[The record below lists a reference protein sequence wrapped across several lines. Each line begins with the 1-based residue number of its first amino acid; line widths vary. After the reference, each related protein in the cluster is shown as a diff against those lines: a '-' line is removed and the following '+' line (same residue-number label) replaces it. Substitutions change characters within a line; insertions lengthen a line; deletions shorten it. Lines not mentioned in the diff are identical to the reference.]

1 MSDSVRGQTGLS
13 TRRKR
18 RALGQAGLSLSSKF
32 LLFLSLVAAASY
44 AVDRYRQ
51 SQPAA
56 ILPSA
61 PARQGDFLVL
71 IRCRGELKA
80 ERSVQISAPM
90 VPNLRIAWMTPPGAT
105 VKQGD
110 TDRKSVV

>member
-1 MSDSVRGQTGLS
+1 MSDAAVRPAPQPEIPPPPPPPSAPAPFLGSRARARLRFWAGFFLFVSVV
-13 TRRKR
+13 
-18 RALGQAGLSLSSKF
+18 AG
-32 LLFLSLVAAASY
+32 ASY
-44 AVDRYRQ
+44 GVYRYRQ

-80 ERSVQISAPM
+80 ERSVYRSPHPWSPTSAS
-90 VPNLRIAWMTPPGAT
+90 PG
-105 VKQGD
+105 
-110 TDRKSVV
+110 

>member
-1 MSDSVRGQTGLS
+1 MSDAAIGQTPQPDIHNPAA
-13 TRRKR
+13 
-18 RALGQAGLSLSSKF
+18 RARAAAPFLGARARARLRFWALF
-32 LLFLSLVAAASY
+32 LLFLSVVGGASY
-44 AVDRYRQ
+44 GVYRYRE

-80 ERSVQISAPM
+80 ERSVQIVAPG
-90 VPNLRIAWMTPPGAT
+90 VSPL
-105 VKQGD
+105 
-110 TDRKSVV
+110 